1 MSLCYGYTEY
11 HSMDISIQGKFS
23 SLSRRVYTNHCFLNN
38 VQDDRGILVKILN
51 SNILSNTFIKV
62 ATAKKPTGNS
72 FEKKFTIQVHNE
84 ELLQEYCDLK
94 KKSKEIEELKNS
106 EYKKKLEELSGVK
119 QPVIARMEK
128 GQTSP
133 QLDTIL
139 KVLAPLGKTLAI
151 VPLNS
156 K

>member
-1 MSLCYGYTEY
+1 MNSAVGQDVLEFIDSLLTPDEIAESDLRVALIGEL
-11 HSMDISIQGKFS
+11 IKARQERG
-23 SLSRRVYTNHCFLNN
+23 LS
-38 VQDDRGILVKILN
+38 Q
-51 SNILSNTFIKV
+51 
-62 ATAKKPTGNS
+62 
-72 FEKKFTIQVHNE
+72 
-84 ELLQEYCDLK
+84 
-94 KKSKEIEELKNS
+94 
-106 EYKKKLEELSGVK
+106 KKLEELSGVK

-151 VPLNS
+151 VPLNN

>member
-1 MSLCYGYTEY
+1 MDYEQCDWQNALEFIDSLLTPEEILESDLRVALIGEL
-11 HSMDISIQGKFS
+11 IKARQERG
-23 SLSRRVYTNHCFLNN
+23 LS
-38 VQDDRGILVKILN
+38 Q
-51 SNILSNTFIKV
+51 
-62 ATAKKPTGNS
+62 
-72 FEKKFTIQVHNE
+72 
-84 ELLQEYCDLK
+84 
-94 KKSKEIEELKNS
+94 
-106 EYKKKLEELSGVK
+106 KKLEELSGVK